1 MTPWNYEAYCDRV
14 VDADSIKM
22 TVDLGFAVSKKVDVR
37 LFGIDAPE
45 MRGGTEETK
54 AAARLATARV
64 NELVPIGSKV
74 FLRSLELDKFGR
86 SLAVIILENGDV
98 VNDIL
103 LDERLAVRYD
113 GENKDQV
120 AEDHAQNLKWLQEQ
134 GKL

>member
-22 TVDLGFAVSKKVDVR
+22 TVDLGFAVQKKVDVR
-37 LFGIDAPE
+37 LFGVDAPE

-54 AAARLATARV
+54 AAARLATSRV
-64 NELVPIGSKV
+64 NELVPVGTKV

-113 GENKDQV
+113 GENKEEIAQEH
-120 AEDHAQNLKWLQEQ
+120 AENLAWLKSE
-134 GKL
+134 GKI

>member
-1 MTPWNYEAYCDRV
+1 
-14 VDADSIKM
+14 M

>member
-54 AAARLATARV
+54 AAAQLATSRV

>member
-1 MTPWNYEAYCDRV
+1 
-14 VDADSIKM
+14 M

-64 NELVPIGSKV
+64 NELVPAGSKV

-113 GENKDQV
+113 GENKDQI
-120 AEDHAQNLKWLQEQ
+120 AQDHAANLKYLKEKGVLQLDE
-134 GKL
+134 